1 MHRYTDSKI
10 NYRRLMQ
17 LINNNMGN
25 CKCCCCCNERSY
37 KFERDIYFS
46 TGDYLDVKKIIE
58 SINRNKEFIAQSYV
72 NIKTYG
78 DKIDEE
84 LDFVNE
90 LRKENEDLQSQ
101 LALL

>member
-1 MHRYTDSKI
+1 MHRYTDTEI

-17 LINNNMGN
+17 LINNNMEN
-25 CKCCCCCNERSY
+25 CKCNCNCKIKDR
-37 KFERDIYFS
+37 FERDVYFS
-46 TGDYLDVKKIIE
+46 AGDYLDVKKIMQ
-58 SINRNKEFIAQSYV
+58 SIMRNKEFIAQSYV
-72 NIKTYG
+72 NIKTYR
-78 DKIDEE
+78 DEIDEE